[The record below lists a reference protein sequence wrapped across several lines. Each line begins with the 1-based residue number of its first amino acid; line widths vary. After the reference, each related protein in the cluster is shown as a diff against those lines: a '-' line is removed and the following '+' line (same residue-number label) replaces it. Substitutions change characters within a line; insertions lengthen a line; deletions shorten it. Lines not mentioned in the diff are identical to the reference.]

1 MKNALFKFCH
11 WQLTSLEHQLI
22 QNLWGWIPETHSI
35 SMFLRW
41 FLYALKFEK
50 PTLDLDSWGWEVY
63 LVHDS
68 APSFH
73 TRQGPM
79 SNRCFQSVLFSHH
92 RFVPSFFFLRF
103 LNVDHFKSFY
113 WICYNIASVFCCLFD
128 LVLVSWPQG
137 MWDLSSQTRG
147 RTCTPCLGRQ
157 CLNHWTTREV
167 PICLFLVLA
176 CKVFFLWG
184 ETPTRVLVTEA
195 FI

>member
-1 MKNALFKFCH
+1 MTPGGGKCTLFTTVPLLSTPDKDLC
-11 WQLTSLEHQLI
+11 LTGAS
-22 QNLWGWIPETHSI
+22 
-35 SMFLRW
+35 R
-41 FLYALKFEK
+41 
-50 PTLDLDSWGWEVY
+50 VY
-63 LVHDS
+63 
-68 APSFH
+68 F
-73 TRQGPM
+73 
-79 SNRCFQSVLFSHH
+79 FQIIVLFLL
-92 RFVPSFFFLRF
+92 FFFLRF

-113 WICYNIASVFCCLFD
+113 FICYNIASVFCCLFD